1 MPSTLF
7 CKRQDSLALLLFV
20 QISLISLDILG
31 VLLLTAVAGIG
42 VSAIR
47 GTEFPLWVNT
57 LIKLLNLESFNSV
70 TLASMFGILAGLF
83 FVAKSIFS
91 FYLMYRSQGFLANVE
106 ARVTQESIQFFF
118 KRNFAS
124 IQNYS
129 LQQYQHSLTSGINSI
144 TSGVIGQTIS
154 IIAEVVMQFAMTFT
168 LFFFSPMLT
177 SSIFLIFIGLFLF
190 LNKIQGTKARAL
202 GEEITRFEVKSLMS
216 ISDIVQGYREI
227 LVSGRLQNFLFDFS
241 NSRLQSI
248 KLSVKKNSLV
258 QVSKYVFEVS
268 FVLVGLWIAA
278 FSFYIYPAEKAAS
291 LIVVFLAA
299 ASRIS
304 TSILRLQYGYFLL
317 KGYQGSTSLI
327 FEMFEKFRLE
337 DTKSFEDKTWDS
349 FDGIAPQSERAV
361 SLSKVTYKYP
371 GNSQPSLREISFE
384 IFPNESIA
392 LVGPSGGGKSTIAD
406 MILGV
411 IDPDSGERKIFGY
424 EPRELFG
431 IDRNGIAYVPQQV
444 YLQSATIAENIALG
458 YPMSDIDFKRLEI
471 AIDKAHL
478 SNFIQE
484 LPDKTS
490 TIIGQNGFNLSGG
503 QRQRIG
509 IARALYRNPKLLVLD
524 EATSALDAEMEE
536 AINQT
541 IEELRNTITTVVIAH
556 RLSTVKHCGRLLYI
570 DDGVVK
576 ASGTFN
582 ELRELVPNF
591 DIQANLMGIK
601 NSK

>member
-1 MPSTLF
+1 
-7 CKRQDSLALLLFV
+7 
-20 QISLISLDILG
+20 
-31 VLLLTAVAGIG
+31 
-42 VSAIR
+42 
-47 GTEFPLWVNT
+47 
-57 LIKLLNLESFNSV
+57 
-70 TLASMFGILAGLF
+70 
-83 FVAKSIFS
+83 
-91 FYLMYRSQGFLANVE
+91 
-106 ARVTQESIQFFF
+106 
-118 KRNFAS
+118 
-124 IQNYS
+124 
-129 LQQYQHSLTSGINSI
+129 
-144 TSGVIGQTIS
+144 
-154 IIAEVVMQFAMTFT
+154 
-168 LFFFSPMLT
+168 
-177 SSIFLIFIGLFLF
+177 
-190 LNKIQGTKARAL
+190 
-202 GEEITRFEVKSLMS
+202 
-216 ISDIVQGYREI
+216 
-227 LVSGRLQNFLFDFS
+227 
-241 NSRLQSI
+241 
-248 KLSVKKNSLV
+248 
-258 QVSKYVFEVS
+258 
-268 FVLVGLWIAA
+268 
-278 FSFYIYPAEKAAS
+278 
-291 LIVVFLAA
+291 
-299 ASRIS
+299 
-304 TSILRLQYGYFLL
+304 
-317 KGYQGSTSLI
+317 
-327 FEMFEKFRLE
+327 MFEKFRLE